1 MPRPLLLLALAAA
14 PLGAQ
19 ATRPAP
25 PPAAADTIAL
35 SLDEAVRRAE
45 RLGEEAGVARAAVG
59 VTEAQ
64 VTVARAA
71 GLPQLRLNTTYNRF
85 FENARAQVAGQA
97 FNQPNTYNVNANLSQ
112 TLFQGG
118 RIFAGSRA
126 ARRFRSAAELTLT
139 ETRAQLSLD
148 VQRAYFAALLSDRLT
163 AIQLA
168 NLRLATE
175 RVTQVQQFASAG
187 RAARYDVLRARVE
200 RSNLE
205 PALLE
210 AENAR
215 DLAQLELKR
224 LANVPADRPLRL
236 TTTVN
241 AAGVEGVL
249 AALGE
254 DRPLPSRAADGTVAA
269 APAAPTTPAP
279 PATPAGEDAG
289 PPGGGRATVQAA
301 ELNARARRDAIT
313 VARADLFP
321 SVSVFVQSGYQAFPL
336 SGSPLRRGATVVTP
350 CPIDPITGVPEAG
363 CRPTTVQ
370 NGGFFSD
377 RSLGVQ
383 ISWPLF
389 DGLRTKGNI
398 DLAQAQARV
407 AELQLAQERERVAL
421 EIAQASAELSRARA
435 TYAARQQNAGEAG
448 EAFTLAS
455 LRFTRGV
462 GTQLDVSDAQ
472 LALLTAQTDEARAVY
487 DVYIAAAGLAFA
499 QGRPVP
505 LPGTPAAPT
514 PPARRAALDR

>member
-1 MPRPLLLLALAAA
+1 MLRTVLALALAA
-14 PLGAQ
+14 PLAAQ
-19 ATRPAP
+19 TPAP
-25 PPAAADTIAL
+25 ARAAADTIAL

-45 RLGEEAGVARAAVG
+45 RLGEETGAARAALG
-59 VTEAQ
+59 VTDAQ
-64 VTVARAA
+64 VTAARAA
-71 GLPQLRLNTTYNRF
+71 GLPQLRLNTTYTRF

-112 TLFQGG
+112 NLFQGG
-118 RIFAGSRA
+118 RVFAGSRA

-163 AIQLA
+163 AIQAA

-210 AENAR
+210 AENSR
-215 DLAQLELKR
+215 DLALLELKR
-224 LANVPADRPLRL
+224 LANIPADSPLRL
-236 TTTVN
+236 TTTVDTS
-241 AAGVEGVL
+241 GVQAVL

-254 DRPLPSRAADGTVAA
+254 DGPLPARTAEGVVVA
-269 APAAPTTPAP
+269 APAAEADE
-279 PATPAGEDAG
+279 AGG
-289 PPGGGRATVQAA
+289 PPGDARASVRAA

-321 SVSVFVQSGYQAFPL
+321 SVSVFVQSGYQAFPVT
-336 SGSPLRRGATVVTP
+336 GSPLRRGETVTTP
-350 CPIDPITGVPEAG
+350 CPVDPVTGAPTAG
-363 CRPTTVQ
+363 CRPTTAQ

-377 RSLGVQ
+377 RLLGVQ

-398 DLAQAQARV
+398 DLAQAQAQV
-407 AELQLAQERERVAL
+407 AALQLAQERERVAV
-421 EIAQASAELSRARA
+421 EIAVARAELSRARA
-435 TYAARQQNAGEAG
+435 TYAARRQNAGEAG
-448 EAFTLAS
+448 EAFSLAS

-472 LALLTAQTDEARAVY
+472 VALLTAQTDEARAVY

-499 QGRPVP
+499 EGRPVP
-505 LPGTPAAPT
+505 LPGSAAAPA
-514 PPARRAALDR
+514 PARRASLDR

>member
-1 MPRPLLLLALAAA
+1 MLRPLLILALAAL

-19 ATRPAP
+19 GAP
-25 PPAAADTIAL
+25 PPSATDTLAL
-35 SLDEAVRRAE
+35 SLDDAVRRAE
-45 RLGEEAGVARAAVG
+45 RVGEETNTAAAQVEL
-59 VTEAQ
+59 TEAQ

-112 TLFQGG
+112 SLFQGG
-118 RIFAGSRA
+118 RVLAGSRA
-126 ARRFRSAAELTLT
+126 ARRLRASARLSLT
-139 ETRAQLSLD
+139 ETRARVSLD
-148 VQRAYFAALLSDRLT
+148 VQRAYFDALLAERLT
-163 AIQLA
+163 AIQVA
-168 NLRLATE
+168 NVRLAGQ
-175 RVTQVQQFASAG
+175 RVTQVEQFAAAG

-205 PALLE
+205 PTLLG
-210 AENAR
+210 AETTR

-224 LANVPADRPLRL
+224 LANLPAERPLRL
-236 TTTVN
+236 TTTVD
-241 AAGVEGVL
+241 AAGVQTLL

-254 DRPLPSRAADGTVAA
+254 DAPLPARTAAGTRTAA
-269 APAAPTTPAP
+269 APDTLDTLGARRAAV
-279 PATPAGEDAG
+279 
-289 PPGGGRATVQAA
+289 RAAQ
-301 ELNARARRDAIT
+301 LNARARRDAIA
-313 VARADLFP
+313 VARADLLP
-321 SVSVFVQSGYQAFPL
+321 TVSVFVQSGYQAFPL
-336 SGSPLRRGATVVTP
+336 TGSPLRRGETVTTP
-350 CPIDPITGVPEAG
+350 CPVDPVTGATQPG

-398 DLAQAQARV
+398 DLAQAQSRV

-421 EIAQASAELSRARA
+421 EIAQARAELLRARA
-435 TYAARQQNAGEAG
+435 TYAARQQNAGEAD
-448 EAFTLAS
+448 EAFRLAS

-487 DVYIAAAGLAFA
+487 DVYVAAAGLAFA
-499 QGRPVP
+499 EGRTVP
-505 LPGTPAAPT
+505 LPGTTAAP
-514 PPARRAALDR
+514 PAPARRAALEQR